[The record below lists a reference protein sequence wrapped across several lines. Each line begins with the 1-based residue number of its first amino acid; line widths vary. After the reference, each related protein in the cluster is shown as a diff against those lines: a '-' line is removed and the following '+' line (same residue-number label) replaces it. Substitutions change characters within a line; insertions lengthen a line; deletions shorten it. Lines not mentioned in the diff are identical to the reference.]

1 MEMCGSVINYLM
13 LKRHTHIGVISIQ
26 VKQENISFPITQ
38 YSLTAVKHKP
48 QARKKFSIGKFA
60 KYFKRTK
67 IQHLKGIYLFT
78 PDVTH
83 EMQPCKRR
91 WMLSNCSNVN
101 AF

>member
-48 QARKKFSIGKFA
+48 QTCYYV
-60 KYFKRTK
+60 YFP
-67 IQHLKGIYLFT
+67 IKGAGTNYT
-78 PDVTH
+78 
-83 EMQPCKRR
+83 
-91 WMLSNCSNVN
+91 
-101 AF
+101 